1 MTTHTG
7 DIARYQTL
15 GFTRWSHYKLTLFAL
30 SVTPEGRNP
39 ESGYSIS
46 GSNKLG
52 FTLIDLLVV
61 VLIIGT
67 GDSKTMLLPKL

>member
-1 MTTHTG
+1 M
-7 DIARYQTL
+7 YQTL
-15 GFTRWSHYKLTLFAL
+15 GFTRWTHYKLTLFAL
-30 SVTPEGRNP
+30 SVTPEGCNP
-39 ESGYSIS
+39 ESSHSILKF
-46 GSNKLG
+46 NKLG